1 MSSGRLVFAENGGT
15 PEDNYMTHWE
25 AEFPSYDIPVDM
37 PFFLGSFHVDVD
49 GDGRKDMLASPNS
62 QGVSQNFDNILYYN
76 NTGNPEEV
84 FSFRTN
90 RFLSEETIDFG
101 SFSEPLFFDENADG
115 LMDLLVASN
124 GYFGNNLPIEGMF
137 LVLYRNT
144 GTSTNPEFSL
154 VDEDY
159 LEFNE
164 LSTTSTNPHP
174 CLLYTSPSPRDRG

>member
-1 MSSGRLVFAENGGT
+1 MVYFKNLQVEEGLPQDSMRFVVEDFCFGKFRESGFSGSLELSDNSDDCASRLNDNDTDIRGGGVHSGSTIMGFDNQLDGDIDLVLGDLSSGRLVFAENGGT

-84 FSFRTN
+84 FSFRT
-90 RFLSEETIDFG
+90 LSLIH
-101 SFSEPLFFDENADG
+101 
-115 LMDLLVASN
+115 
-124 GYFGNNLPIEGMF
+124 I
-137 LVLYRNT
+137 
-144 GTSTNPEFSL
+144 
-154 VDEDY
+154 
-159 LEFNE
+159 
-164 LSTTSTNPHP
+164 
-174 CLLYTSPSPRDRG
+174 